1 MSSTSSSLVI
11 LMSFKK
17 VSSVPIDRDCLLS
30 RTHYPESRFW
40 RVNAFNALLVI
51 LFVPLHKI
59 TKFSKSSLR
68 LIQLSRNAYP
78 QRGLV
83 ILMSCN
89 KVSSVP
95 IDRDCLLSRTH
106 CPGEWTLESDW
117 IQCSPGDT
125 FFHCIKL
132 RNSQRVHSVSS
143 NHQGCKKALPCHAR
157 QNAYSPE
164 LTVPESGLW
173 RVTGFNVLLVILF
186 SIA

>member
-95 IDRDCLLSRTH
+95 IDRDCSLSRTH
-106 CPGEWTLESDW
+106 YPESGFW
-117 IQCSPGDT
+117 IVTRFNILLVILLSPL
-125 FFHCIKL
+125 HKIL
-132 RNSQRVHSVSS
+132 NSQRVHSVSS
-143 NHQGCKKALPCHAR
+143 NCHEFQKSLLCANR
-157 QNAYSPE
+157 QTAYSPE
-164 LTVPESGLW
+164 LTIRKVDSG
-173 RVTGFNVLLVILF
+173 
-186 SIA
+186 

>member
-11 LMSFKK
+11 LVSCKK

-30 RTHYPESRFW
+30 RTHYPESRFC

-95 IDRDCLLSRTH
+95 IDRDCSLSRTH
-106 CPGEWTLESDW
+106 YPESGFW
-117 IQCSPGDT
+117 IVTRFNILLVILLSPL
-125 FFHCIKL
+125 HKIL
-132 RNSQRVHSVSS
+132 NSQRVHSVSS
-143 NHQGCKKALPCHAR
+143 NCHEFQKSLLCANR
-157 QNAYSPE
+157 QTAYSPE
-164 LTVPESGLW
+164 LTIRKVDSG
-173 RVTGFNVLLVILF
+173 
-186 SIA
+186 